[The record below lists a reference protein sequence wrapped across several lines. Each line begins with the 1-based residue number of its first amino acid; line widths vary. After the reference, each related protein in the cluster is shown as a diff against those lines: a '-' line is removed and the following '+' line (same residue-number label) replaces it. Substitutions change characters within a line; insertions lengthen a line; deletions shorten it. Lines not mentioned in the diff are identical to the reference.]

1 MLPKTDFLDAGQ
13 IGALLCLKS
22 KGPNESR
29 VAKIWKEG
37 GGISSD
43 DETILQRRREENDWV
58 FGKSGASVWMRI
70 EGRR

>member
-1 MLPKTDFLDAGQ
+1 MSLEL
-13 IGALLCLKS
+13 S

-58 FGKSGASVWMRI
+58 FGKRGASVLDEKI
-70 EGRR
+70 EGINVEHKDEDMTA